1 MAQKKK
7 QKRFSAVKAVKELA
21 RERVG
26 MPPPVQREESTRKPK
41 KEKYKPTLGK
51 LLQDSE

>member
-7 QKRFSAVKAVKELA
+7 QKRFSAVQAVKELA

-26 MPPPVQREESTRKPK
+26 PVPPVRKAENTK
-41 KEKYKPTLGK
+41 KSRKEKHKLTLGK
-51 LLQDSE
+51 LLQEKD